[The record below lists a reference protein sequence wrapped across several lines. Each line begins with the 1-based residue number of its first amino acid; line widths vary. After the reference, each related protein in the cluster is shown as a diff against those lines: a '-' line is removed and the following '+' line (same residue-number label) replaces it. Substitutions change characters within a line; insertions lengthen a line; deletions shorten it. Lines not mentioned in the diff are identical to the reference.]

1 MKNKGNG
8 KRVREVVFNDN
19 DNQTVESYRSKK
31 SKQSLSEVL
40 ICEFP

>member
-8 KRVREVVFNDN
+8 KCVREVVFNDN

-40 ICEFP
+40 IS